1 MYCAMEDRH
10 LLIPAKSLKVHI
22 TWKIVS
28 YVKLIFISNHVKG
41 DLRNNG
47 VFIFFF
53 ISLNLANSFDIGF
66 EGKS

>member
-47 VFIFFF
+47 M
-53 ISLNLANSFDIGF
+53 NLILLILVLRENPDSQFY
-66 EGKS
+66 